1 MKLERRL
8 LLVASIGALLPS
20 ALGGCRNAPDRS
32 SVLEALVREVVASGV
47 AEVTVYSQGLERALG
62 QLAAA
67 PSEAHL
73 LTARNAWR
81 HCVLAWKRAGSFR
94 TGPFME
100 GNALLRATY
109 FPVRPESIE
118 QILEG
123 TRVIDARLVDEIGAR
138 DKGLFALEYVLFAGP
153 SERRLDAPS
162 AERSRRYAQAL
173 GSDVL
178 GSAERIARS
187 LGAEGRNYAPG
198 FARDPQAAVTL
209 LVNQMVETL
218 ETLAEARLGTVIW
231 MNRVKRLQASDVEG
245 FASGASHELA
255 LAELLGAERL
265 YRSGESRGLSSLVKS
280 LNPELH
286 ARLAGLFDRALQ
298 DVSRLQLP
306 VERLVELDPA
316 RVEAAQKSVKQLEI
330 GVKNE
335 LASALGVSVTFTS
348 GDSD

>member
-1 MKLERRL
+1 MKLARRHL
-8 LLVASIGALLPS
+8 LAGFAALFS
-20 ALGGCRNAPDRS
+20 GCRAAPDRGT
-32 SVLEALVREVVASGV
+32 VLETLVREVVASGV

-62 QLAAA
+62 QLAAE
-67 PSEAHL
+67 PSEERLAV
-73 LTARNAWR
+73 ARSAWR

-94 TGPFME
+94 SGPFTE

-118 QILEG
+118 QILTG
-123 TRVIDARLVDEIGAR
+123 TRLLDEALLAELGAR

-153 SERRLDAPS
+153 KERPLHGPGSERP
-162 AERSRRYAQAL
+162 RRYAQAL
-173 GSDVL
+173 ARDIVDA
-178 GSAERIARS
+178 AERIARS
-187 LGAEGRNYAPG
+187 LGTDGQNYAPG

-218 ETLAEARLGTVIW
+218 ETLAETRLGTVIW
-231 MNRVKRLQASDVEG
+231 MNRVKRLQSSDVEG

-255 LAELLGAERL
+255 LAELIGAERL
-265 YRSGESRGLSSLVKS
+265 YRGGESHGLSPLVKS
-280 LNPELH
+280 LAPELH
-286 ARLAGLFDRALQ
+286 ARLARSFDRALQ
-298 DVSRLQLP
+298 DVSQLELP

-316 RVEAAQKSVKQLEI
+316 RVEAAQKSLKKLEI

-335 LASALGVSVTFTS
+335 LSSALGVTVTFTS